1 MSDRKIVGWC
11 MLIPRL
17 LVMTSASISLYHAY
31 SIGSMLGITAG
42 IILTGIWVFD
52 AAYLTIVII
61 HDLIKKDNSWS
72 EELREEISV
81 AVDEEQKLFDTHE
94 KE

>member
-11 MLIPRL
+11 VLIPRL
-17 LVMTSASISLYHAY
+17 LVMTSSSISLYHAY
-31 SIGSMLGITAG
+31 AVGSIWGIIAG
-42 IILTGIWVFD
+42 ILLTVVWVID
-52 AAYLTIVII
+52 AAYLTVVII

-72 EELREEISV
+72 GELREEISE